1 MTASR
6 PTPSAS
12 WSSGTTRLRGK
23 HSTLRIHSWLPHGA
37 LNGSNGWTHNLEARE
52 PAIDTAICGLQHNC
66 REQRLTPETRS
77 VGTEPE
83 ADVRATFRSE
93 ASKDA
98 APLTEDQGLL
108 PLRRPR
114 RSGQAERM
122 ESQRL
127 THLHG

>member
-52 PAIDTAICGLQHNC
+52 FANDTAICGLQHNC
-66 REQRLTPETRS
+66 REQRLRPETRYVLINAYRTSLTTSTLSISFLAHFS
-77 VGTEPE
+77 VH
-83 ADVRATFRSE
+83 S
-93 ASKDA
+93 
-98 APLTEDQGLL
+98 
-108 PLRRPR
+108 
-114 RSGQAERM
+114 
-122 ESQRL
+122 
-127 THLHG
+127 

>member
-52 PAIDTAICGLQHNC
+52 FANDTAIRALQHNC
-66 REQRLTPETRS
+66 REQRLAPKTAKSSLTRLPERS
-77 VGTEPE
+77 NFVIWSIVTAHP
-83 ADVRATFRSE
+83 
-93 ASKDA
+93 
-98 APLTEDQGLL
+98 P
-108 PLRRPR
+108 
-114 RSGQAERM
+114 M
-122 ESQRL
+122 E
-127 THLHG
+127 